1 MHAAC
6 PSPALTRTLNMEPP
20 SGVQSSNP
28 SNTPRRYNL
37 NQGANFNISCTATH
51 DDCSFTVDLYKDGT
65 ILRTGVFMDTEL
77 IKPRRSPCT
86 MAEVYLVFQ
95 NFQPV
100 HDGVYYCSAS
110 TNDRSQVLSDE
121 WYLYGSGKMPTCE
134 CQQIY
139 VYQTLSY
146 IVATSS
152 CIATIHLYFL
162 MLCRDPSPDPCSNNS
177 KAQCLL

>member
-1 MHAAC
+1 
-6 PSPALTRTLNMEPP
+6 MEPQ

-100 HDGVYYCSAS
+100 HDGIYYCSAS

-121 WYLYGSGKMPTCE
+121 WYLYGSGKLPTCE

-152 CIATIHLYFL
+152 CIAMIHLYFL
-162 MLCRDPSPDPCSNNS
+162 MLCRDPSPDPCSSNS